1 MVQINQEARNLAI
14 ELEGCDAEG
23 LVDIQFAIIELVRN
37 FNWKELQWDMSNTM
51 YHTMNLLE
59 ATLLNEQQMK
69 RALIDNNYL
78 EYPENMSEKQR
89 KLIDAALFEI
99 RTGNIVQ
106 GRNPITKILMD
117 LEQGNQ

>member
-1 MVQINQEARNLAI
+1 MVQINQEDRNLAI
-14 ELEGCDAEG
+14 ELECCDAEG
-23 LVDIQFAIIELVRN
+23 LVDIQRSIIELVRN
-37 FNWKELQWDMSNTM
+37 FNWKDLQWDISNTM
-51 YHTMNLLE
+51 YYTMNLLE

-69 RALIDNNYL
+69 RALVDNNYL
-78 EYPENMSEKQR
+78 EYPKNMSEKQR

-106 GRNPITKILMD
+106 GRNPITKVLLD